1 MELYYRTITFLPE
14 YRNNEAIA
22 AKCLKELHS
31 FNYEYKTRS
40 IGVSFPLWNQETVGQ
55 KITFVSTNK
64 MELDFLLS
72 RRYFTQMIKL
82 GYFSISFVQI
92 VPDDCSYALFR
103 RKQSIDK
110 ATPAGQAR
118 ELKRLERR
126 ALERG
131 EVFDPASYSKNTIHA
146 FHSYHSLK
154 EDSSS
159 GNRFRLNIQMENL
172 EDTISTGRFS
182 SYGLGNTDNSLQVV
196 PLI

>member
-146 FHSYHSLK
+146 FQSYHSLE

>member
-1 MELYYRTITFLPE
+1 MDWHYRTITFLPE

-22 AKCLKELHS
+22 AKCIKELHR
-31 FNYEYKTRS
+31 FNYKYETRS
-40 IGVSFPLWNQETVGQ
+40 IGVSFPLWGQETVGR

-64 MELDFLLS
+64 MELDFLIS
-72 RRYFTQMIKL
+72 RRYFVQMTKL
-82 GYFSISFVQI
+82 GYFSISTTQT
-92 VPDDCSYALFR
+92 VPDDCSYVLFKR
-103 RKQSIDK
+103 AHSIDK
-110 ATPAGQAR
+110 GTFAGRAR

-131 EVFDPASYSKNTIHA
+131 EIFAPIAYSKTTSHA
-146 FHSYHSLK
+146 FQSYHSLE

-159 GNRFRLNIQMENL
+159 GNKFRLNIQMKERSG
-172 EDTISTGRFS
+172 TVGTGKFS

>member
-1 MELYYRTITFLPE
+1 MDWYYRTITFLPE

-22 AKCLKELHS
+22 AKCIKELHR
-31 FNYEYKTRS
+31 FNYKYETRS
-40 IGVSFPLWNQETVGQ
+40 IGVSFPLWGQETVGR

-64 MELDFLLS
+64 MELDFLIS
-72 RRYFTQMIKL
+72 RRYFVQMTKL
-82 GYFSISFVQI
+82 GYFSISTTQT
-92 VPDDCSYALFR
+92 VPDDCSYVLFKR
-103 RKQSIDK
+103 AHSIDK
-110 ATPAGQAR
+110 GTSAGRAR

-131 EVFDPASYSKNTIHA
+131 EIFDPIAYSKTTSHS
-146 FHSYHSLK
+146 FQSYHSLE

-159 GNRFRLNIQMENL
+159 GNKFRLNIQMKERSG
-172 EDTISTGRFS
+172 TVGTGTFS

>member
-1 MELYYRTITFLPE
+1 MEMYYRTVTFLPE
-14 YRNNEAIA
+14 HRNNEAIA

-40 IGVSFPLWNQETVGQ
+40 IGISFPLWNQETVGQ

-72 RRYFTQMIKL
+72 RTYFTQMTKL
-82 GYFSISFVQI
+82 GYFSISFAQI
-92 VPDDCSYALFR
+92 IPGGCSYALFR

-110 ATPAGQAR
+110 ATSAGQAR
-118 ELKRLERR
+118 KLKRLEKR

-131 EVFDPASYSKNTIHA
+131 EIFNPASYSKDTTYA
-146 FHSYHSLK
+146 FQNYHSLE
-154 EDSSS
+154 EDSSG
-159 GNRFRLNIQMENL
+159 GNKFRLNIQMERPEN
-172 EDTISTGRFS
+172 TIGTGRFS

>member
-1 MELYYRTITFLPE
+1 MDWYYRTITFLPE
-14 YRNNEAIA
+14 YRNNEVIA
-22 AKCLKELHS
+22 AKCLKELHR
-31 FNYEYKTRS
+31 FNYKYHTRS
-40 IGVSFPLWNQETVGQ
+40 IGVSFPLWAEETVGH

-72 RRYFTQMIKL
+72 RRYFTQMTKL
-82 GYFSISFVQI
+82 GYFSISTAQI
-92 VPDDCSYALFR
+92 VPDNCSYALFR

-110 ATPAGQAR
+110 ATSAGQAR
-118 ELKRLERR
+118 EIKRLERR

-131 EVFDPASYSKNTIHA
+131 EIFDPAYYSKSMTHA

-154 EDSSS
+154 EDSSG
-159 GNRFRLNIQMENL
+159 GNGFRLNIQMEQL
-172 EDTISTGRFS
+172 EDTLSTGRFS

>member
-1 MELYYRTITFLPE
+1 MDWYYKTITFLPE

-40 IGVSFPLWNQETVGQ
+40 IGISFPLWNQDTVGQ

-72 RRYFTQMIKL
+72 RTYFTQMTKL
-82 GYFSISFVQI
+82 GYFSISTAQI
-92 VPDDCSYALFR
+92 VPDDCSYVLFKR
-103 RKQSIDK
+103 RQSIDK
-110 ATPAGQAR
+110 ATPAGHAR

-131 EVFDPASYSKNTIHA
+131 EIFDPANYSKNTTHE
-146 FHSYHSLK
+146 FHNYHSLK

-159 GNRFRLNIQMENL
+159 GNGFRLNIQMEQS
-172 EDTISTGRFS
+172 EDTINTGKFS
-182 SYGLGNTDNSLQVV
+182 SYGLGNTDNSSQVV